1 MPPAW
6 GGRFVIDPNSPEGVA
21 QIDIKIMLDV
31 AVGKWKEDGADVL
44 AMLQASKKVCFEH
57 APYCSAKT
65 GKAYAGFEGK
75 FNLGTRS
82 EKVKPTVLNKFGEK
96 ITDNREIE
104 QLIYSGCY
112 THSKVEFWGEQDNK
126 FGRRYQRHPARGHV
140 RRGRRELRRR
150 CRCGLGR
157 RLRGPRGRRST
168 PKSVLVSNTDD
179 KMLQLH
185 RAPRDPRGR

>member
-1 MPPAW
+1 MSIIMIHNTRITFPALAEPKAIGEGAPAW
-6 GGRFVIDPNSPEGVA
+6 GGRFVIDPNSPEVA
-21 QIDIKIMLDV
+21 QIDKIMLDV

-57 APYCSAKT
+57 APYRSAKT

-112 THSKVEFWGEQDNK
+112 THSKVEFWAQDNK
-126 FGRRYQRHPARGHV
+126 FGRRINATLLGV
-140 RRGRRELRRR
+140 MFAEDGESFGGGAGAASVDDFA
-150 CRCGLGR
+150 GLA
-157 RLRGPRGRRST
+157 
-168 PKSVLVSNTDD
+168 KKVDAESVL
-179 KMLQLH
+179 
-185 RAPRDPRGR
+185 